1 MIHHISFNAMGS
13 LCEVVLVAESLE
25 DAQLHA
31 QTAIDEVLRIE
42 AKYSRYRADSVVSL
56 INANAGGEPVACD
69 DETWK
74 LLEFADQLYQQSD
87 GLFDITSGVLRRA
100 WNFSEP
106 NIPSAETLNRCTDLI
121 GWSRVERSS
130 QRVRLPSKG
139 MQLDFGG
146 FGKEYAA
153 DRAAFVLQQNGV
165 AHGYINLAGDMRFL
179 GPKPTGDSWMIGIQD
194 PRRLDQIVATLP
206 MRQGGLTTSGD
217 YERYFEY
224 EGRRYCH
231 VINPFTGMPVSFWRS
246 VSVFAPLAIVG
257 GCCCTIAMLKEEQGQ
272 EYLDALGFDYL
283 AIDHFGQV
291 HTPVRKSP
299 STLEG
304 CDA

>member
-1 MIHHISFNAMGS
+1 MIHHISFKAMGS

-25 DAQLHA
+25 NAQLHA

-42 AKYSRYRADSVVSL
+42 AKYSRYRSDSVVSL

-69 DETWK
+69 DETWQ

-179 GPKPTGDSWMIGIQD
+179 GPKP
-194 PRRLDQIVATLP
+194 
-206 MRQGGLTTSGD
+206 SGS
-217 YERYFEY
+217 R
-224 EGRRYCH
+224 G
-231 VINPFTGMPVSFWRS
+231 
-246 VSVFAPLAIVG
+246 
-257 GCCCTIAMLKEEQGQ
+257 
-272 EYLDALGFDYL
+272 
-283 AIDHFGQV
+283 
-291 HTPVRKSP
+291 
-299 STLEG
+299 
-304 CDA
+304 